1 MSSRLGRDE
10 GSATVELGIVL
21 PVLLILI
28 AGVAPLIKFG
38 LEYMVLT
45 RAVSHGLR
53 YATRVDSNAHYIH
66 DGVTLSRR
74 PSASEVQAFVRDA
87 AGPLELSVADIAV
100 VPDPVGALPGEP
112 VKVEATHEVSFGV
125 LADLA
130 NAAKDLIGG
139 SGDVATSRTIT
150 VSVRGREE

>member
-1 MSSRLGRDE
+1 MSSRPGRE
-10 GSATVELGIVL
+10 VGAATVELGIVL
-21 PVLLILI
+21 PVLLILV

-38 LEYMVLT
+38 LEYMVLS

-53 YATRVDSNAHYIH
+53 YATRVDTNAHYIP

-74 PSASEVQAFVRDA
+74 PSAGEVQAFVRDA

-100 VPDPVGALPGEP
+100 VPDPLGALPGEP
-112 VKVEATHEVSFGV
+112 IKVEATYEVSFGL

-130 NAAKDLIGG
+130 NAAKDLLGLSADLADSKRIE
-139 SGDVATSRTIT
+139 

>member
-1 MSSRLGRDE
+1 MSVRLDRDE
-10 GSATVELGIVL
+10 GAATVELGIVL
-21 PVLLILI
+21 PVLLVLI

-38 LEYMVLT
+38 LDYMVLS

-53 YATRVDSNAHYIH
+53 YATRVDTNAHYIP

-74 PSASEVQAFVRDA
+74 PSASEVQAFVMDA
-87 AGPLELSVADIAV
+87 AGPLELSPAGIAV
-100 VPDPVGALPGEP
+100 VPDPLGALPGEP
-112 VKVEATHEVSFGV
+112 IKVEATYEVSFGV

-130 NAAKDLIGG
+130 NAVKDLLGGG
-139 SGDVATSRTIT
+139 SHLADSRTIR